1 MNETTENKK
10 NTVKDVMS
18 TTMER
23 IKEMVDANTIVGNP
37 ITTADGI
44 TLIPISK
51 ITFGFASGGMD
62 FGKLE
67 TKQAKTY
74 GGGGAGVNIIPVA
87 FLVISNGNVKV
98 MSVNP
103 PPATTV
109 DRVVDMAPDLLNGLQ
124 ELVERF
130 KPAQPATPAEVP
142 EK

>member
-1 MNETTENKK
+1 MNETNEGKK
-10 NTVKDVMS
+10 NTVKDVLS

-37 ITTADGI
+37 ISTADGI

-62 FGKLE
+62 FGKIE

-87 FLVISNGNVKV
+87 FLVISNGNVRI
-98 MSVNP
+98 MSVNQ
-103 PPATTV
+103 PPATAV
-109 DRVVDMAPDLLNGLQ
+109 DRIVDMVPDVMDK
-124 ELVERF
+124 VE
-130 KPAQPATPAEVP
+130 KYIDKKQTKEIV
-142 EK
+142 